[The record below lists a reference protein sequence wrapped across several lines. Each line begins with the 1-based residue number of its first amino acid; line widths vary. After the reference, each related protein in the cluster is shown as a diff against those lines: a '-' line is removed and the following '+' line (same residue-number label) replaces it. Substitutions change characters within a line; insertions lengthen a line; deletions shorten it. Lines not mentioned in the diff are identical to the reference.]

1 MKPMPVIV
9 CAHCGRTLTEPLH
22 GAPLDSLEPGDVK
35 VRACTWV
42 IDPEART
49 VRVGS
54 FRGKKQEWTTQETD
68 PPRCIV
74 VNPADR
80 LSHAMTDI
88 PEHSAG
94 CCGLDG
100 CDGPN
105 QACSNCGRTLGTART
120 DCWTEKEMRFWPEA
134 VVPR

>member
-1 MKPMPVIV
+1 MPAIV
-9 CAHCGRTLTEPLH
+9 CRNCGRTLTKPLH
-22 GAPLDSLEPGDVK
+22 GTALDTLEPGDSK
-35 VRACTWV
+35 VRPGTWV
-42 IDPEART
+42 IDRDARNVQVT
-49 VRVGS
+49 D
-54 FRGKKQEWTTQETD
+54 FRGKRPVTTTQETD
-68 PPRCIV
+68 PPGCIV
-74 VNPADR
+74 INPADR
-80 LSHAMTDI
+80 LDYAMADI
-88 PEHSAG
+88 PDHSAG